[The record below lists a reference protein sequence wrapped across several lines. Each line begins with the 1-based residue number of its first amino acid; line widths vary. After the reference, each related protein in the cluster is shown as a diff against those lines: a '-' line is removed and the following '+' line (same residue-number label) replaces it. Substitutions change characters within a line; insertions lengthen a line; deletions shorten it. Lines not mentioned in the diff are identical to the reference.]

1 LIAASLIIHIV
12 MLLIKERKIV
22 LQDAVDKLP

>member
-1 LIAASLIIHIV
+1 LIIHIV

-22 LQDAVDKLP
+22 LQNGVDELS